1 MDFCCSHTTENVHR
15 GWLQQE
21 DAKARTTLVFTL
33 TNGHI
38 HPYCMDVHLNKGLS
52 FTSQAVHFTASVQQG
67 AGGARPRAQAK
78 SSSK

>member
-1 MDFCCSHTTENVHR
+1 
-15 GWLQQE
+15 
-21 DAKARTTLVFTL
+21 
-33 TNGHI
+33 
-38 HPYCMDVHLNKGLS
+38 MDVHLNKGLS